1 MAAADQDL
9 VKVPHEV
16 LLIDDDV
23 AQVAALISGLEA
35 LGIQAIGVTT
45 SVDALMHLAD
55 LEPSCILI
63 DLKMPQVTGF
73 DLLQAV
79 CADKRHVVV
88 VLSAYVD
95 VQTTVDVMRMGVF
108 DVLQKP
114 ASMERVEIAVLE
126 ALKALAQRVQPE
138 ELTFTRR
145 ERQVAELLVQGMTAK
160 QIAQKLSLSH
170 RTIEFFR
177 SNLMRK
183 TQSPNLAALAS
194 ALTRIGFS

>member
-1 MAAADQDL
+1 MAAADEGL
-9 VKVPHEV
+9 VKVAHEV
-16 LLIDDDV
+16 LLIDDDA

-35 LGIQAIGVTT
+35 HGIQAQGVTT
-45 SVDALMHLAD
+45 SVDALMQLAD
-55 LEPSCILI
+55 LEPCCILI

-114 ASMERVEIAVLE
+114 ASTERVAISVLE
-126 ALKALAQRVQPE
+126 ALKVLAQRIQPE